1 MTVKAVP
8 LSQIL
13 EFIRGITFK
22 PDDKVEPYS
31 EGSVVCMRTKNIQ
44 TTLDD
49 SDVLAV
55 PEEFIKRDEQYLE
68 EGDLLISS
76 ANSWELVGKTVRVP
90 ALDHKCTAGGFISIL
105 RPLREQVDPDYLFR
119 FIMHKETQHK
129 IRHLGRQT
137 TNISNLDR
145 KRFLKLEIP
154 LPPLPVQK
162 QIAAVLEKANTL
174 RDQCQQ
180 MEQEL
185 DTLAQSVFLEL
196 FGDPV
201 SNPNNW
207 VTKKLKDIVSIQ
219 SGATPSKAID
229 DFWKGNFPWVSPKDM
244 KSTYI
249 SNSIDHISES
259 VFKETN
265 LKRISRDTILIVVRG
280 MILVHTVPL
289 AITIKDVSINQ
300 DIKAMKVQDD
310 SIEPL
315 YLLWCLKSQHDHILS
330 KVSTAAHGT
339 KRLDMPD
346 LVGLN
351 ICVPPIGIQGKFVE
365 VIKKLDEKLTLAKAS
380 VSEHESIFHS
390 LMQRAFKDQLML
402 KEANE

>member
-1 MTVKAVP
+1 MSWPVVKVKTICEQVRGVTYKKDQVSDERKDGFEKLYRSNNISP
-8 LSQIL
+8 EGYLNEDKLLYVESGCVKEKQFLKEFDIL
-13 EFIRGITFK
+13 ITASTGSKSAIGKNAQLLKKDRFTFGAFC
-22 PDDKVEPYS
+22 KVL
-31 EGSVVCMRTKNIQ
+31 RAKQ
-44 TTLDD
+44 
-49 SDVLAV
+49 
-55 PEEFIKRDEQYLE
+55 
-68 EGDLLISS
+68 
-76 ANSWELVGKTVRVP
+76 ELV
-90 ALDHKCTAGGFISIL
+90 D
-105 RPLREQVDPDYLFR
+105 PLYLGYFFKRKEFR
-119 FIMHKETQHK
+119 AY
-129 IRHLGRQT
+129 
-137 TNISNLDR
+137 ISNVVEGANINNLKKEHIDELD
-145 KRFLKLEIP
+145 IP

-162 QIAAVLEKANTL
+162 QIAAVLEKADTL
-174 RDQCQQ
+174 RGQCQQ

-185 DTLAQSVFLEL
+185 NALAQSVFLEL

-201 SNPNNW
+201 SNPNKW

-219 SGATPSKAID
+219 SGATPSKAND

-300 DIKAMKVQDD
+300 DIKAMKVLDD

-346 LVGLN
+346 LVGLD

-365 VIKKLDEKLTLAKAS
+365 VIKKLDEQLTFAKAS

-390 LMQRAFKDQLML
+390 LMQRAFKGELDL
-402 KEANE
+402 KDVA

>member
-1 MTVKAVP
+1 MIPA
-8 LSQIL
+8 
-13 EFIRGITFK
+13 EFRRFPK
-22 PDDKVEPYS
+22 EW
-31 EGSVVCMRTKNIQ
+31 
-44 TTLDD
+44 
-49 SDVLAV
+49 DVLPFLQVFKDATSGKVKIKKEDFLKNGELPIVDQGQSHFAGYSNDIELAV
-55 PEEFIKRDEQYLE
+55 DSELPSIVFGDHTRAFKFIEEPFALGADGAKLLE
-68 EGDLLISS
+68 PIVEAD
-76 ANSWELVGKTVRVP
+76 K
-90 ALDHKCTAGGFISIL
+90 K
-105 RPLREQVDPDYLFR
+105 YLFYYLKQLR
-119 FIMHKETQHK
+119 LESAGYSRHYKFLKETY
-129 IRHLGRQT
+129 
-137 TNISNLDR
+137 
-145 KRFLKLEIP
+145 IP
-154 LPPLPVQK
+154 LPPLEIQK
-162 QIAAVLEKANTL
+162 QVAAVLEKADTL
-174 RDQCQQ
+174 RGQCQQ

-185 DTLAQSVFLEL
+185 NTLAQSVFLEL

-219 SGATPSKAID
+219 SGATPSKAND

-300 DIKAMKVQDD
+300 DIKAMKVLDD

-346 LVGLN
+346 LVGLD

-365 VIKKLDEKLTLAKAS
+365 VIKKLDEQLTLAKAS

-390 LMQRAFKDQLML
+390 LMQRAFKGKLEL
-402 KEANE
+402 KGAA